1 MISKQ
6 GVQVEQAVHCVGE
19 GWTSLVESIYKYID
33 KFKTAITVVQVKEKF
48 GTLRFYYDIQTMQLG
63 ESPEFDIA
71 LPYYEDEVEA
81 IENYVRMAE
90 IKSGTI
96 CEACGDA
103 GSIRNERP
111 WVRTLCTACLKEGM

>member
-1 MISKQ
+1 MISKN
-6 GVQVEQAVHCVGE
+6 GIQVEQAIHSVGE

-33 KFKTAITVVQVKEKF
+33 KFKTTVAVVCVKEKF
-48 GTLRFYYDIQTMQLG
+48 GTLRFYYDVQTLQLG
-63 ESPEFDIA
+63 ENESSDVEI
-71 LPYYEDEVEA
+71 PYFEEELED

-96 CEACGDA
+96 CEACGAD

-111 WVRTLCTACLKEGM
+111 WVRTLCTACFKEGV